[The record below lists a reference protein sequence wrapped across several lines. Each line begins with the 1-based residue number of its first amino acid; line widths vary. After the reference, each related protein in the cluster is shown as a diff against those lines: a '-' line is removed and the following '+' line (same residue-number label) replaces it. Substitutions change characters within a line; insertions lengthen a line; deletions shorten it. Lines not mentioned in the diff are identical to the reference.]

1 MVLITENDKPNSLQ
15 SMNLTPL
22 KAALVS
28 LAMLKLQAKK
38 VQSVKTKEDKLTAEK
53 SQFLNTQ

>member
-1 MVLITENDKPNSLQ
+1 
-15 SMNLTPL
+15 MNLTPL